1 MGFMLEGF
9 SSIGEPSEISIPY
22 NGSSGLRT
30 RADGSIIIPDLISE
44 ADNAPDGKRCVYIT
58 GIGTRN
64 LDERMDKTIR
74 GIMKAFSSI
83 NDKDFSFILR
93 SGGARGA
100 DAAFESS
107 FSGRII
113 SYRADSSH
121 PAKGIDTIAYSEDPV
136 AEELVMRLHPNP
148 GAVSRLHDYSRK
160 LLYRDAWQII
170 GSPGKDRILS
180 DFVIAAW
187 PMGTTM
193 KTALLVAENQGV
205 PVFNVTDP
213 ADMER
218 LRDIFREFRSG
229 HMPGLKAIK
238 DREAAPKEKPE
249 RINLKISTGYF
260 GGLRNKNYKHHV
272 SIALWTPDGIDIPSY
287 RKLAPTKEI
296 LQLYKDGRISE
307 KEYIALYE
315 KEVLSKV
322 DPEEAK
328 RDLIRITGITE
339 EELRSGNAEVTLLC
353 FEKPRSEKD
362 LAFSDERRFGNRK
375 DRTFCHRYAAKEHLD
390 SGRTRSRERETVRKK
405 SSIGISR

>member
-9 SSIGEPSEISIPY
+9 SNIGEPSEISIPY
-22 NGSSGLRT
+22 NGSSGLIEN
-30 RADGSIIIPDLISE
+30 ADGSIIIPDLISKTDITPE
-44 ADNAPDGKRCVYIT
+44 GKRCVYIT
-58 GIGTRN
+58 GIGIRN
-64 LDERMDKTIR
+64 LDERMDKAIR

-83 NDKDFSFILR
+83 DGKDFSFILR

-100 DAAFESS
+100 DTAFETS

-121 PAKGIDTIAYSEDPV
+121 TAKGMDAIAYSEDPV

-148 GAVSRLHDYSRK
+148 GAVSRLPEYSRK

-170 GSPGKDRILS
+170 GSPGKDRRLS

-187 PMGTTM
+187 PIGTTM
-193 KTALLVAENQGV
+193 KTALLVAKNQGV
-205 PVFNVTDP
+205 PVFNVSDP

-218 LRDIFREFRSG
+218 LRDAFREFRSG
-229 HMPGLKAIK
+229 HMPDLKAIK
-238 DREAAPKEKPE
+238 TKEAAQKEKPE

-260 GGLRNKNYKHHV
+260 GGMKNGNYKHSV
-272 SIALWTPDGIDIPSY
+272 SIALWTPDGINIPSY
-287 RKLAPTKEI
+287 RKLAPTKKI

-362 LAFSDERRFGNRK
+362 LAFSDERRFGNREDK
-375 DRTFCHRYAAKEHLD
+375 TFCHRYAAKEHLD
-390 SGRTRSRERETVRKK
+390 SGRARLRERETVRKH
-405 SSIGISR
+405 SSMTISR

>member
-9 SSIGEPSEISIPY
+9 SNIGEPSEISVPF
-22 NGSSGLRT
+22 NGSSDLSMN
-30 RADGSIIIPDLISE
+30 ADGSFMIPELIAE
-44 ADNAPDGKRCVYIT
+44 PDITPEGKRSVYIT

-64 LDERMDKTIR
+64 LDERMDKAIR

-83 NDKDFSFILR
+83 NGKDFSFILR

-100 DAAFESS
+100 DTVFESS

-113 SYRADSSH
+113 SYRADTSH
-121 PAKGIDTIAYSEDPV
+121 SAKGIDTIAYSEDPA

-148 GAVSRLHDYSRK
+148 GAVSRLPEYSRK

-170 GSPGKDRILS
+170 GSPGKDRRLS

-193 KTALLVAENQGV
+193 KTALLVAKNQSV
-205 PVFNVTDP
+205 PVFNVTDT

-218 LRDIFREFRSG
+218 LRDAFREFRSG
-229 HMPGLKAIK
+229 NMPDLKAIK
-238 DREAAPKEKPE
+238 NRDATQKDIPE
-249 RINLKISTGYF
+249 RINLRISTGYF
-260 GGLRNKNYKHHV
+260 GGLKNGNYKHSV

-287 RKLAPTKEI
+287 RRLAPTKEI

-362 LAFSDERRFGNRK
+362 LAFPDERRFGNRK
-375 DRTFCHRYAAKEHLD
+375 DKTFCHRYAAKEHLD
-390 SGRTRSRERETVRKK
+390 SGRTRSREREYARKR
-405 SSIGISR
+405 SSIAISR

>member
-9 SSIGEPSEISIPY
+9 SNIGEPSEISIPF
-22 NGSSGLRT
+22 NGSSGLIKN
-30 RADGSIIIPDLISE
+30 ADGSIIIPDLISE
-44 ADNAPDGKRCVYIT
+44 PDITPEGKKCVYIT

-64 LDERMDKTIR
+64 LDERMDKAIR

-83 NDKDFSFILR
+83 NGKDFSFILR

-100 DAAFESS
+100 DTAFECS
-107 FSGRII
+107 FSGKII

-121 PAKGIDTIAYSEDPV
+121 PAKGLDAITYSEDPV

-148 GAVSRLHDYSRK
+148 GAVSSLPEYSRK

-170 GSPGKDRILS
+170 GSPGKDRRLS

-193 KTALLVAENQGV
+193 KTALLVAKNQGV
-205 PVFNVTDP
+205 PVFNVSDP

-218 LRDIFREFRSG
+218 LRDAFREFRSG
-229 HMPGLKAIK
+229 NMPDLKAIK
-238 DREAAPKEKPE
+238 TKEIAPKVKPE

-260 GGLRNKNYKHHV
+260 GGMKNGNYKHSV
-272 SIALWTPDGIDIPSY
+272 SIALWTPDGINIPSY

-353 FEKPRSEKD
+353 FEKPRSGKD
-362 LAFSDERRFGNRK
+362 LAFTDERRFGNRK

-390 SGRTRSRERETVRKK
+390 SGRTRSREKEIPRKH
-405 SSIGISR
+405 SSIAISR